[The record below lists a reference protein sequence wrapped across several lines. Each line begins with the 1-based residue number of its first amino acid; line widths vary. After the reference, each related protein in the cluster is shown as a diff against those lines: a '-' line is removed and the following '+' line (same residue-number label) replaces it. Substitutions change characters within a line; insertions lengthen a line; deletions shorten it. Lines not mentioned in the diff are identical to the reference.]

1 MRRAFTSARTVA
13 LPATAVV
20 VVLALAGC
28 VEAAPEPTP
37 TAAIPTPTE
46 SAPSTPTPEPTN
58 PATDPQGDLDIACAD
73 LVDRDAVYAFDPNF
87 ALVGP
92 FEPGP
97 DSAGER
103 ALDAGGVV
111 CRWVRESGGITID
124 LAVASFGP
132 QELTALKDEAF
143 ASSEMVPTYGEEAYF
158 DPATGTATVFQGSF
172 WLVITSP
179 AFAEPGE
186 PSGIIDSALAA
197 LSRL

>member
-1 MRRAFTSARTVA
+1 MRRAITAARTVP
-13 LPATAVV
+13 LPAVAVAAA
-20 VVLALAGC
+20 LALAGC

-37 TAAIPTPTE
+37 TAAIPTPSG
-46 SAPSTPTPEPTN
+46 SATPTPTPTN
-58 PATDPQGDLDIACAD
+58 PATEPQGDLEIACAE
-73 LVDRDAVYAFDPNF
+73 LVDADAMYAFDPNF
-87 ALVGP
+87 ALIGP
-92 FEPGP
+92 FQPGP

-111 CRWVRESGGITID
+111 CRWVRESGGISID
-124 LAVASFGP
+124 LVVASFGE

-158 DPATGTATVFQGSF
+158 DPATGTATVFQGSY

-179 AFAEPGE
+179 AFVEPGE
-186 PSGIIDSALAA
+186 PTPIIEAALDA